1 MITENLGKISITPKG
16 QWVAGTY
23 ERLDLVTNAGS
34 SYLSLKDENSSI
46 LTVTADWMLVAGKG
60 DAFEYSDF
68 TPEQIEVLQQ
78 PATDIASTVSQAEG
92 LRVTAESGR
101 VTAEGLRVTAESNR
115 AGAESLRVTAEQT
128 RQTNTETAIQN
139 AANATA
145 LAVEV
150 AEHPDTIIN
159 DYWWRWNTTTNAYE
173 NTGIRAKGDVYY
185 STFSVN
191 LETGKLEMT
200 YDTDFTNTNF
210 SINNETGQLILTI

>member
-1 MITENLGKISITPKG
+1 MITENLGKIAITPKG

-23 ERLDLVTNAGS
+23 ERLDMVTDAGS
-34 SYLSLKDENSSI
+34 SYLSLKDNNVSA
-46 LTVTADWMLVAGKG
+46 LNTADWMLVAEKG

-92 LRVTAESGR
+92 LRATAESGR